1 MIPHASGAFGDLLDP
16 RFQRIFH
23 EQYNQLPDMLPQLY
37 NMTPHNGRDI
47 MSFSG
52 VGAFADWTPFSGSVT
67 YDSLTQAY
75 DTVLTYVEFASGV
88 QVERKL
94 FDDDQFHIMDQ
105 RPSGLA
111 TAAQRT
117 RQRHGA
123 RPWNNAFS
131 VDTFFAVNSEGV
143 AMCSNQHL
151 TNAEG
156 VDTSL
161 GYDNLSTAALTGTA
175 VAAARISMVDF
186 RDDRGNHIDLAPD
199 ELLYPPNL
207 YEQAYEITASSGK
220 VDSAENNRNVHE
232 GRYKIT
238 EWNYL
243 SDANNWFLM
252 DSAMRKQMI
261 FWVDRVPVEF
271 AFAEDL
277 DTIVAKWRGYKR
289 YANAY
294 IDWRFVHGAQVS

>member
-23 EQYNQLPDMLPQLY
+23 EQYNELPDMLPRLY
-37 NMTPHNGRDI
+37 AMPTHNGRDQ

-52 VGAFADWTPFSGSVT
+52 VGAFQDWTSFAGSVS
-67 YDSLTQAY
+67 YDSQTQSY

-105 RPSGLA
+105 RPRGLA

-123 RPWNNAFS
+123 RPFNNAFS
-131 VDTFFAVNSEGV
+131 VDTFFFVNSEGV
-143 AMCSNQHL
+143 AMCSNSHT
-151 TNAEG
+151 TNASG
-156 VDTSL
+156 VDTTA
-161 GYDNLSTAALTGTA
+161 GFDNMSTAALSATA
-175 VAAARISMVDF
+175 VAAARIAMVDF
-186 RDDRGNHIDLAPD
+186 RDDRGNHIDIAPD

-207 YEQAYEITASSGK
+207 YEEAYEIIASSGK
-220 VDSAENNRNVHE
+220 VDTAENNRNVHE
-232 GRYKIT
+232 GRFTGI

-243 SDANNWFLM
+243 SDTNNWFLM
-252 DSAMRKQMI
+252 DSAMRPQMLY
-261 FWVDRVPVEF
+261 WVDRVPTEF

-289 YANAY
+289 YANAW
-294 IDWRFVHGAQVS
+294 IDWRFIHGAQVS